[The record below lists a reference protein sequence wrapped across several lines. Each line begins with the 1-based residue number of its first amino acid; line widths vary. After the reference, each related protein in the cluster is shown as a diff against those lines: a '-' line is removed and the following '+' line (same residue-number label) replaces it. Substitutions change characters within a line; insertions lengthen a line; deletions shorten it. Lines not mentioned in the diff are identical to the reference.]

1 MKIVSIFGETK
12 RNLLAIH
19 FKGQKD
25 NEFKKAFKQWS
36 DVNYLRNFFK
46 EHQDDLQ
53 NGYYN
58 WSNVN
63 SAVLHTMDLADKLE
77 TLIRETA
84 YKETSEISEMLQS
97 IFKPLNNNDLSV
109 ETLQESKTSKHWLRI
124 YAIRLDKHCYI
135 ITGSAI
141 KLVKTMEEKKHLW
154 DELIKLEKVKNY
166 LEENGILD
174 VTDVEYIELKN

>member
-1 MKIVSIFGETK
+1 MKLVSIFGETK
-12 RNLLAIH
+12 RTLLAIH

-25 NEFKKAFKQWS
+25 DEFKKAFKQWG

-53 NGYYN
+53 SDYYN
-58 WSNVN
+58 QFNVN
-63 SAVLHTMDLADKLE
+63 SAVVLTMDLADKLE
-77 TLIRETA
+77 TLIRGKA

-97 IFKPLNNNDLSV
+97 IFKPLNNNDLSA
-109 ETLQESKTSKHWLRI
+109 ETLQKSKTSSHWLRI
-124 YAIRLDKHCYI
+124 YAIRLDKQCYI

-141 KLVKTMEEKKHLW
+141 KLVKTMEEKKHLR
-154 DELIKLEKVKNY
+154 DELIKLEKVKKY

-174 VTDVEYIELKN
+174 VTDVEYIELTN